1 MRSRKGYRSA
11 DVEDRRFERGGRRRI
26 SLPRGKGGA
35 KLGCGGIVLLL
46 VLSVVFKQDFFS
58 LLDTTGGGGGT
69 VTTPSRDP
77 APQAQAGGADPE
89 KEQVEFVSFVLDNVQ
104 ALWARQLPTLGS
116 QYRRAKL
123 VLFRDVVQSACGYA
137 QAATGPFYCPG
148 DEKVYIDL
156 GFYGELARRFG
167 APGDFAQAYVL
178 AHEVGH
184 HVQTVLGISEQVR
197 RMQRDR
203 PRQAN
208 DLSVRMELQAD
219 CLAGVWAKSAA
230 QQNLLEPGDL
240 EEGLG
245 AAAAVGDD
253 RIQRMSGKRYV
264 NPESFTHGSAAQRK
278 EWFTR
283 GFQTGDPDDC
293 DTFGG

>member
-1 MRSRKGYRSA
+1 MR
-11 DVEDRRFERGGRRRI
+11 I
-26 SLPRGKGGA
+26 PLPRAGKAGGA
-35 KLGCGGIVLLL
+35 KLGCGGIVILLL
-46 VLSVVFKQDFFS
+46 LSVIFKQDFFS
-58 LLDTTGGGGGT
+58 LLGAGGGGMA
-69 VTTPSRDP
+69 TTTTAPRP
-77 APQAQAGGADPE
+77 APAEAGAADPE
-89 KEQVEFVSFVLDNVQ
+89 AALVSQVSEVLDLNQ
-104 ALWARQLPTLGS
+104 EMWTQLLPRHGS

-123 VLFRDVVQSACGYA
+123 VLFRDVVQSACGFA

-156 GFYGELARRFG
+156 GFYDELARRFG
-167 APGDFAQAYVL
+167 APGDFAQAYVI

-184 HVQTVLGISEQVR
+184 HVQTVLGISRQVR
-197 RMQRDR
+197 QRQSQN
-203 PRQAN
+203 PRHAN
-208 DLSVRMELQAD
+208 QLSVAMELQAD
-219 CLAGVWAKSAA
+219 CLAGVWARSAA
-230 QQNLLEPGDL
+230 EQNRLDPGDI

-253 RIQRMSGKRYV
+253 RIQKMSGKRTI

-283 GFQTGDPDDC
+283 GYQTGDPDQC